1 MEAMSSNEEKSSPMS
16 DTPSPATSTSA
27 PMPRR
32 WGIGLNVL
40 VQILLTLAIFFGVN
54 RLSYRYHTRW
64 DLSPMQNYTLSS
76 ATLNYLDKLSKDVF
90 IANVF
95 ARDSKIYGD
104 VQTLLE
110 EYRLNGRGRIKVRSI
125 DPVRDIERAE
135 SLKAETGLPLDQSG
149 VVVRVGKRTR
159 FITEEEL
166 VVRENS
172 TETQRR
178 IKEFRGEDAVTSA
191 LINVVEGDERKF
203 YIVVGKGAH
212 TEGSLI
218 DAMAGIGELGR
229 QQNFQL
235 FPLNL
240 TEVSQVPADADGV
253 LLVGLRYDLS
263 ESEVGMIKT
272 YWESKRSGLLVLLDP
287 SGETP
292 RLNAF
297 LGLHGVL
304 PRGDRVL
311 YAESTGS
318 GARKE
323 FSVQAI
329 FDDESSITRPLATS
343 TTTLPGQSESLEVRY
358 DDEYLKN
365 QNISVQPLIGATDR
379 YWGEK
384 TYLEDL
390 PIVDEEDH
398 KQPIYL
404 AASVER
410 GTVTDERLRV
420 DSCRM
425 VVVGNSSMLDKKSAL
440 AVNRDFVAASLNW
453 IVNRERLIG
462 ITSKQKH
469 SYRIQLSQKQSEIIF
484 WSTTFVFPA
493 FVLCLGMMVWASRRA
508 A

>member
-1 MEAMSSNEEKSSPMS
+1 
-16 DTPSPATSTSA
+16 
-27 PMPRR
+27 MPRR

-343 TTTLPGQSESLEVRY
+343 TTTLPGQSESLDVRY

-384 TYLEDL
+384 NYLEEL
-390 PIVDEEDH
+390 PVVDDEDN

-410 GTVTDERLRV
+410 GAVTDARLRM

-425 VVVGNSSMLDKKSAL
+425 VIVGNSSMLDKKSAL
-440 AVNRDFVAASLNW
+440 AVNRDFVSCSLNW
-453 IVNRERLIG
+453 IINREPLMG
-462 ITSKQKH
+462 VPSKQKH

-484 WSTTFVFPA
+484 WSTTFVFPS